1 MSEPRI
7 RLVPRMERSPRQA
20 RLLRNRLRRWVSP
33 YEGGAEPPSVA
44 VMMTP
49 RALAQLAEHA
59 ASDLD
64 NEVGG
69 VLVGKWMVESEKR
82 EEVVLVESILRAR
95 HVRQGSTFITFTQD
109 SLVALNDELDANH
122 PRRLMVGWYHT
133 HPRMGVFL
141 SGYDTWLHQHFFP
154 ESWQVAL
161 VIEPHSTTCG
171 FFIRTAD
178 GTLDPQRYYGFREIL
193 AEGGRSKVE
202 WRNLAPS
209 APAAAE
215 DGGLSA

>member
-1 MSEPRI
+1 
-7 RLVPRMERSPRQA
+7 L
-20 RLLRNRLRRWVSP
+20 
-33 YEGGAEPPSVA
+33 
-44 VMMTP
+44 
-49 RALAQLAEHA
+49 
-59 ASDLD
+59 
-64 NEVGG
+64 
-69 VLVGKWMVESEKR
+69 
-82 EEVVLVESILRAR
+82 
-95 HVRQGSTFITFTQD
+95 
-109 SLVALNDELDANH
+109 LNDELDAKH
-122 PRRLMVGWYHT
+122 PRRLMLGWYHT

-193 AEGGRSKVE
+193 AEGGRSEVE

-209 APAAAE
+209 APAAAQ